1 MENVF
6 NYGGVMKYIF
16 LILAAVSVNG
26 LAADYGYKQK
36 SYGYESSAGRKYEY
50 DTQNESDAIKY
61 NSDYSAQQRD
71 RLNSYKQDT
80 YRNILEESYGD
91 RKRGAGILDD

>member
-1 MENVF
+1 
-6 NYGGVMKYIF
+6 MK
-16 LILAAVSVNG
+16 LIILLLAISTTAI
-26 LAADYGYKQK
+26 AADYGYKQK

-50 DTQNESDAIKY
+50 DTQNESDSIKY